1 MAFFHKWFLHAFQHT
16 YSTNVLMLL
25 ALILARVRGTQIQ
38 CPEATVMLCCSQS
51 KTLEGIA
58 GTLQA
63 LYGTSHH
70 WISPPAST
78 LQLKEK
84 DINSK
89 SDKRCC
95 PVEKVTAA
103 NEQLVHPAAMTA
115 LG

>member
-1 MAFFHKWFLHAFQHT
+1 ME
-16 YSTNVLMLL
+16 
-25 ALILARVRGTQIQ
+25 GT
-38 CPEATVMLCCSQS
+38 
-51 KTLEGIA
+51 A

-63 LYGTSHH
+63 LYGTSYH
-70 WISPPAST
+70 WFSLPAST

-89 SDKRCC
+89 SDMRCC

-103 NEQLVHPAAMTA
+103 NEQLVHPAAVTA

>member
-1 MAFFHKWFLHAFQHT
+1 MVFKCVSTSVLYSCTHAIGFNLGKNTKYTNLVSRSHSHAELFLEQNSGV
-16 YSTNVLMLL
+16 YS
-25 ALILARVRGTQIQ
+25 RH
-38 CPEATVMLCCSQS
+38 
-51 KTLEGIA
+51 IA

-63 LYGTSHH
+63 LYGTSHP
-70 WISPPAST
+70 WLFVPDST
-78 LQLKEK
+78 LQLKKK

-89 SDKRCC
+89 SDMRCC